1 MANRQRESAFHIYE
15 SPQEC
20 ARDVSPSRMESSREC
35 KRDPSPSL
43 GEEGHRWGRG
53 YRLDTG
59 SVHDSTS
66 ETDSIS
72 SYSSLNSAGALDRS
86 MGYDLSWPRFSPGIS
101 HEVIGERS
109 TSDPQ
114 QIPAVE
120 RQTHQEAPKN
130 DFWCVVCGEFQ
141 INEYILRKHMKK
153 RHLKKKER
161 KGTRS
166 KQSLRQR
173 MTSFFGRLFVHG
185 QKNDKKEDDNERKET
200 DISDVEAEMSEQ
212 ADQHA
217 FIEQV
222 MKTSVDE
229 ALVQCSQYPS
239 PDGKLRAQRQKV
251 QPSKEEVR
259 GQAAALPV
267 KRPGTPVV
275 AQRRAPAQLEDARRE
290 LDELVS
296 STAP

>member
-15 SPQEC
+15 TPQEC

-43 GEEGHRWGRG
+43 GEEAHRWGRG

-161 KGTRS
+161 KGTHS

-185 QKNDKKEDDNERKET
+185 QKNDKKKDDNERKET
-200 DISDVEAEMSEQ
+200 DISDVKAEMSEQ

-217 FIEQV
+217 FTE
-222 MKTSVDE
+222 
-229 ALVQCSQYPS
+229 
-239 PDGKLRAQRQKV
+239 QRQKV

-259 GQAAALPV
+259 GQAGALPV

-290 LDELVS
+290 LDELWGRGKRTPSAGS
-296 STAP
+296 SKAGSEQTSTSKLKTQS